1 MFSWL
6 QRWRTSPLLVRVVPF
21 VIFAAL
27 TAGQGLFGEGSKY
40 WIYLAKTVIGLWLIW
55 TIWSVVSEM
64 RWSFSWAA
72 VGVGIGVFGLWIGL
86 DGYYPKMSSSGKAW
100 NPFEHFGAESGW
112 AWLFVAVRI
121 LGSSLI
127 VPPLEEVF
135 YRSFLYRYI
144 ANADFQTVALG
155 CSAWTPLM
163 ATSAVFGLAHFEWLP
178 ALLCGLAYQSLVI
191 WKKRLGE
198 AMTAHAVTNFLLGL
212 WVIWK
217 GAWHFW

>member
-1 MFSWL
+1 MFSCSTWA
-6 QRWRTSPLLVRVVPF
+6 SPCWSGGAVVL
-21 VIFAAL
+21 FAAL
-27 TAGQGLFGEGSKY
+27 TAGQGLLGEGSKY
-40 WIYLAKTVIGLWLIW
+40 WIYLGKTAIGLWLIRA
-55 TIWSVVSEM
+55 IWSVVSEM

-72 VGVGIGVFGLWIGL
+72 IGVGIGVFGLWIGL

-144 ANADFQTVALG
+144 ANADFQTVTRRLRLTRFWPRQPCLG
-155 CSAWTPLM
+155 SRISNGCPLCSAARL
-163 ATSAVFGLAHFEWLP
+163 SRIGDLER
-178 ALLCGLAYQSLVI
+178 
-191 WKKRLGE
+191 RLGD
-198 AMTAHAVTNFLLGL
+198 AMTAHAVTNLPWAL
-212 WVIWK
+212 
-217 GAWHFW
+217 